1 MLSLII
7 RGDGPAALGGGPDQ
21 FAHASYIDV
30 HERVVFQD
38 VGPPVVRQEAASVV
52 AADAEGSPGQVVGA
66 EAEELRRLGDLRG
79 SQGSARQL
87 DQLVDLA
94 NAAGDLGC

>member
-1 MLSLII
+1 M
-7 RGDGPAALGGGPDQ
+7 
-21 FAHASYIDV
+21 
-30 HERVVFQD
+30 D
-38 VGPPVVRQEAASVV
+38 VGPPVARQEAASVV
-52 AADAEGSPGQVVGA
+52 AADAEGSSGQVVGA

-94 NAAGDLGC
+94 NAAGDLGCDPVNHRPLPSECRTPSWCR